1 MWVLW
6 AEALPDSGM
15 LRVVMVTVL
24 YCLSVVVGTDE
35 KPAFSAEVCFMKE
48 LGCSTCSSC
57 EMDSLPRGPSPL

>member
-1 MWVLW
+1 MCVHNLLQICFSGHTCVWVLW

-35 KPAFSAEVCFMKE
+35 KPAFSAEVCFMKGAW
-48 LGCSTCSSC
+48 L
-57 EMDSLPRGPSPL
+57 